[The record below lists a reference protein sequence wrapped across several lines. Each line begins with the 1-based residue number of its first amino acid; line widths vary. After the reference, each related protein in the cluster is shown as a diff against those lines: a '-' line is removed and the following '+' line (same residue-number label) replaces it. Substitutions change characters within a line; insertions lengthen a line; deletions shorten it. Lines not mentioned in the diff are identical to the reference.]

1 MDIKV
6 NDYVNDWDYRFPAGC
21 VSNVDPEGKW
31 FEVEWERGGVRY
43 VKRHE
48 AEVLAPKPVEGL
60 LVKV

>member
-1 MDIKV
+1 MNVKV
-6 NDYVNDWDYRFPAGC
+6 NDHVNDWDYKFPCGRVVAA
-21 VSNVDPEGKW
+21 DPDGKW

-48 AEVLAPKPVEGL
+48 AGDLTEKPVEGR

>member
-1 MDIKV
+1 MNVKV
-6 NDYVNDWDYRFPAGC
+6 GDWLNDWDYKFPAGP
-21 VSNVDPEGKW
+21 VVAVDPDGKW

-48 AEVLAPKPVEGL
+48 AGVLAEKPVEGL